1 MTTVEVSQET
11 LLGHIFVII
20 GLLFTAL
27 VSTSLMMAPIS
38 HIKASKVEKEARTIK
53 GMTKSMAI
61 STATYIGNIL
71 ASIFVF
77 LLFIFL
83 YFVFFGENMP
93 LGDTLAKSTATL
105 KHLLWM
111 DGKMLTTHITLI
123 VSFVIVFAMV
133 ILYALS
139 DKEFVKNLRFPI
151 LPITKNISYLSSVI
165 GGGAEDEN
173 DDNEDGENVKTTVN
187 DVELFRS
194 HYSLLL
200 FLVCMFIFMVMFV
213 PMWDI
218 SKKSFAI
225 YMFVIFGII
234 VTALATFAKWW
245 SFVFVYALLLIGY
258 LKSTT
263 N

>member
-1 MTTVEVSQET
+1 MTTVEVNQET
-11 LLGHIFVII
+11 ALGHIFMII

-38 HIKASKVEKEARTIK
+38 HIKASKVEKEARTIR

-71 ASIFVF
+71 SSIVVF

-93 LGDTLAKSTATL
+93 LGDTFTKSTTTL
-105 KHLLWM
+105 KYLLWM
-111 DGKMLTTHITLI
+111 DGKMLTTYITLF
-123 VSFVIVFAMV
+123 VAFVIVFTMV
-133 ILYALS
+133 LFYAVS

-151 LPITKNISYLSSVI
+151 LPITKNISYLSGVL
-165 GGGAEDEN
+165 GGDAGE
-173 DDNEDGENVKTTVN
+173 DNEDGENVKTTVN
-187 DVELFRS
+187 DVELFRT

-213 PMWDI
+213 PVWDI

-245 SFVFVYALLLIGY
+245 SFVFVYALILIGY
-258 LKSTT
+258 LKSTSI
-263 N
+263 